1 MDIFYY
7 IVSPVAI
14 LVSAGV
20 AFYAGRAGQRRSELE
35 VRMRELEDI
44 VWQFARIAAEYWSL
58 EPQDDRLSGHQI
70 TMKNLSTRIG
80 RNIKNL
86 NLHYRDFCLN
96 NNSYLLVLRQA
107 AMSSPFE
114 GNGRQADLQREDDIR
129 QAADK
134 LVREISM
141 ARRSFLK
148 RLTGDH
154 FFVF

>member
-20 AFYAGRAGQRRSELE
+20 GFYAGRTGQRRSELE
-35 VRMRELEDI
+35 VRMRELEDT

-70 TMKNLSTRIG
+70 AMKNLSTRIG
-80 RNIKNL
+80 RSIKHL
-86 NLHYRDFCLN
+86 NSHYRDFCLD

-114 GNGRQADLQREDDIR
+114 GSGRQIDLKREDYIL
-129 QAADK
+129 QAADR
-134 LVREISM
+134 LIREILI

-148 RLTGDH
+148 RLTGNH
-154 FFVF
+154 FSVF